1 MATVAARYAMFPET
15 PVTAPHMNPI
25 GWNPLENIWSS
36 HNRDT
41 KRGRHTVP
49 LQQDQHGN
57 LLGLQTV
64 HFREAFAHSDAIGKL
79 PNEIGIAAAAS
90 PSISGTGDWMV
101 AYLCAPTPLRS
112 GLPRELPLVPGRGRP
127 RQRGGSHRCGRG
139 SGSRQPQGSEPGHDG
154 ATGMRGE
161 KEGVVL
167 PPTPTPSPTLVCSQ
181 RRRGFRL

>member
-101 AYLCAPTPLRS
+101 AYLCAPTPLPPQVRATTRAPSRTRS
-112 GLPRELPLVPGRGRP
+112 GAAPAARRLASMRPWVWLP
-127 RQRGGSHRCGRG
+127 S
-139 SGSRQPQGSEPGHDG
+139 
-154 ATGMRGE
+154 ATR
-161 KEGVVL
+161 
-167 PPTPTPSPTLVCSQ
+167 
-181 RRRGFRL
+181 FRTRA